1 MKKGY
6 RYNKK
11 VLEQIKKANEK
22 AGNKDIV
29 KLIDNDIKRM
39 KRG

>member
-22 AGNKDIV
+22 AGNKDKIQQT
-29 KLIDNDIKRM
+29 KWKWKR
-39 KRG
+39 